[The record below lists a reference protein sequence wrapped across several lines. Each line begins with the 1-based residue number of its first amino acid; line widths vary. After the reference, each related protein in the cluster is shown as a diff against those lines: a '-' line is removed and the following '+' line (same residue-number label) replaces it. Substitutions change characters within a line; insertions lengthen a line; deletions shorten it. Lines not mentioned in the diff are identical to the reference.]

1 MMDDMTL
8 VAIEPGEEPLVEW
21 VTPSLTIKRGRDP
34 LGLQTITLD
43 RIMPALLP
51 GVLALSERA
60 QYRTIYPFLLSE
72 CQRRRMAAN
81 NASLGEFI
89 RLREYE
95 LCLAMQLC
103 PRQCGAAKAI
113 GSERARRD
121 ARAEPDVFARRLSVE
136 SSMGG

>member
-1 MMDDMTL
+1 MAL
-8 VAIEPGEEPLVEW
+8 VAVRPLEESLVEW
-21 VTPSLTIKRGRDP
+21 VTPSLTTKRGRDP

-60 QYRTIYPFLLSE
+60 RYLTIYPFLLSE
-72 CQRRRMAAN
+72 YQGLRLAAD

-103 PRQCGAAKAI
+103 PLQCGAAK
-113 GSERARRD
+113 
-121 ARAEPDVFARRLSVE
+121 
-136 SSMGG
+136 

>member
-1 MMDDMTL
+1 MTL
-8 VAIEPGEEPLVEW
+8 VEIEPVEEPLVEW
-21 VTPSLTIKRGRDP
+21 VTPALTIKRGRDP

-60 QYRTIYPFLLSE
+60 RYLTIYPFLLSE
-72 CQRRRMAAN
+72 YQRRRLAAD

-103 PRQCGAAKAI
+103 PHQCGAAKAI
-113 GSERARRD
+113 GSERARPD
-121 ARAEPDVFARRLSVE
+121 ARAEPHLFA
-136 SSMGG
+136 